1 MNSLVNETLKVG
13 DSAPDFILPDTD
25 GKAVRLYSLLRAGHV
40 VVVFDRGSGCP
51 FCDLYLRGFQRR
63 LTQLR
68 ELGAQIVV
76 ISPEL
81 ADDFLSGQL
90 KRQLTLPVLTDGG
103 DKVIRKFGLTVE
115 GNNELLELYRLF
127 GHRLEYA
134 QSHAGKK
141 AVPVAG
147 TFLINSNGII
157 HLVHADVAHT
167 SRLDVDDIVDAVSEL
182 NHDTFL
188 RRKANKKHLYDRAND

>member
-1 MNSLVNETLKVG
+1 MPCDETKQQLLSADPRQLEEPQPSCFLKVG

-81 ADDFLSGQL
+81 ADDFLSG
-90 KRQLTLPVLTDGG
+90 
-103 DKVIRKFGLTVE
+103 
-115 GNNELLELYRLF
+115 
-127 GHRLEYA
+127 
-134 QSHAGKK
+134 
-141 AVPVAG
+141 
-147 TFLINSNGII
+147 
-157 HLVHADVAHT
+157 
-167 SRLDVDDIVDAVSEL
+167 
-182 NHDTFL
+182 
-188 RRKANKKHLYDRAND
+188 